1 MIYFRSVI
9 DLPIDE
15 VVEVPVIEP
24 LRQDIETVVESKIP
38 AQSEQTK
45 SASAG
50 SPLIDFES
58 EPSAEEE
65 PTTPLQQGSPDK
77 TSSKVEEDK
86 IESELPN
93 SESPNNTPKEEDQP
107 SEEVTVPEQLN
118 EEHMADQEAT
128 NGAAAAAQD
137 GPPPAEGAEV
147 EVPKKCQKPKEP
159 PVTFRDFE
167 VKICLQNLASLK
179 KDSIV
184 K

>member
-1 MIYFRSVI
+1 MIYLRSVI

-15 VVEVPVIEP
+15 LVEVPVIEP
-24 LRQDIETVVESKIP
+24 LRQDIETVVEFKSP
-38 AQSEQTK
+38 AQLEQTE
-45 SASAG
+45 SSSVE

-58 EPSAEEE
+58 EPSVGVR

-86 IESELPN
+86 VGSEQQ
-93 SESPNNTPKEEDQP
+93 SRESPNNSTKEEDQP
-107 SEEVTVPEQLN
+107 SEKVIVPEQLN
-118 EEHMADQEAT
+118 EENMADQEAT
-128 NGAAAAAQD
+128 NGAAAAQD

-167 VKICLQNLASLK
+167 VKICLQNLASFSR
-179 KDSIV
+179 DSNV
-184 K
+184 